1 MNKFKANRHYLL
13 LYCLLSLFLFIAIDY
28 AIFSVRGINFNFQ
41 LNSNDFWLIL
51 LPVFLCG
58 LPSSIM
64 HNCAHNNIKPKLLNL
79 AVGELCG
86 TFMLYGF
93 RGFALAHMF
102 HHIHPDD
109 PLMDPHPPQGQT
121 FLRFV
126 ISPIKSTLV
135 VVERAYYKIYGK
147 NSQTVINIKAQLLL
161 FNLCLIARTLFWLLL
176 LGPKYFVLAYLP
188 VYFANIFV
196 FAHINFAAHKE
207 RVDGSS
213 EILNLNHNLYYQFI
227 NFVSFGGYFHKSHHL
242 RPGVFNPAR
251 IKILEEKR
259 YITNPKFQGIRV

>member
-1 MNKFKANRHYLL
+1 MNKFKINRHYLL
-13 LYCLLSLFLFIAIDY
+13 IYCLFSLILFIVIDY
-28 AIFSVRGINFNFQ
+28 AVFSVNGLNFDFQ
-41 LNSNDFWLIL
+41 LSSYDFWLVL

-64 HNCAHNNIKPKLLNL
+64 HNCAHNNLRPKMLNL
-79 AVGELCG
+79 VVGELCG

-121 FLRFV
+121 FFRFV
-126 ISPIKSTLV
+126 ISPIKSTLK
-135 VVERAYYKIYGK
+135 VVERAYYKNYGIT
-147 NSQTVINIKAQLLL
+147 SRTIINIKAQKFL
-161 FNLCLIARTLFWLLL
+161 FNLCLLARTLFWLFL
-176 LGPKYFVLAYLP
+176 LGPKYFLLAYLP

-207 RVDGSS
+207 RSDGSS
-213 EILNLNHNLYYQFI
+213 EIINLNHNLYYQFI
-227 NFVSFGGYFHKSHHL
+227 NLVSFGGYFHKSHHL
-242 RPGVFNPAR
+242 RPGAFNPAR
-251 IKILEEKR
+251 IKTLEDKI
-259 YITNPKFQGIRV
+259 YITNSKAMGIHV